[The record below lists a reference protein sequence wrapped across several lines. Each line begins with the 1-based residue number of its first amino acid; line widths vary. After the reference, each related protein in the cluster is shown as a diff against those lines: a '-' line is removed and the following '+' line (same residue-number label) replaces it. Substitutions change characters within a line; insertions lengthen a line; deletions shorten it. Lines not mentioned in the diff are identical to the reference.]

1 MSVAYIKERFE
12 DFCNWFTK
20 TPEERQA
27 IRIMREV
34 RKARGDSPKNQP
46 PDKIKRI

>member
-1 MSVAYIKERFE
+1 MSVVYIKERFE

-27 IRIMREV
+27 IRIRRAV
-34 RKARGDSPKNQP
+34 RKAQEEQGHDEP
-46 PDKIKRI
+46 PRKGRVM

>member
-27 IRIMREV
+27 IRIMRAVKKAQEEQSQDEPPNKG
-34 RKARGDSPKNQP
+34 RKM
-46 PDKIKRI
+46 

>member
-1 MSVAYIKERFE
+1 MSVVYIKECFE

-27 IRIMREV
+27 IRIMRAVKKAQQEQGHV
-34 RKARGDSPKNQP
+34 KPPRRGRKM
-46 PDKIKRI
+46 